1 MNIQSTNE
9 INTSIESLCMKSPNK
24 DDNLVK
30 NIHQIVTYD
39 QPNYLNNDR
48 QLVDY
53 ENDNNKHIFSVN
65 LPLKTYDPKMYYNYD
80 PCLGDNNITTY
91 VRRSITLNIHVEDS
105 NKTSK
110 FLVINDIR
118 DFIVKNNNK
127 YIYTR
132 QSIMYNGNVLKNLLL
147 DSLNIGKTANSM

>member
-1 MNIQSTNE
+1 MNIQSTNK
-9 INTSIESLCMKSPNK
+9 INTSIEFPCIKSHNK

-65 LPLKTYDPKMYYNYD
+65 LPLKTYDQK
-80 PCLGDNNITTY
+80 
-91 VRRSITLNIHVEDS
+91 SIT
-105 NKTSK
+105 
-110 FLVINDIR
+110 
-118 DFIVKNNNK
+118 
-127 YIYTR
+127 
-132 QSIMYNGNVLKNLLL
+132 IMI
-147 DSLNIGKTANSM
+147 DA